1 MKAIESHSIFWGDGV
16 LSMRCTHFDT
26 WWENQMPFF
35 FLSCDTWGLPWLVA
49 EWSGLPVIFV
59 FFCTSTTHKMAWM
72 KLSGHDNDSDP
83 ASLHCL
89 HGSGAK
95 LVLKVWLHHHDDS
108 QPRLPL
114 QCHHLR
120 TAMDRKQSTCW
131 NRHAGN
137 QFCTTFT
144 QKAQCWHN
152 IFHTKLNLE
161 TKYSN
166 SHPQTDEP
174 KKKSGPLHSEPVH
187 SGDWY
192 AASLDAGC
200 LHPGRWRLGF
210 RPTLRISRMRFFR
223 TTGWKKWW
231 TLRREFNPS
240 ETVSLLFWKFVYHG
254 LIILAHWHSSE
265 CLRKIC

>member
-1 MKAIESHSIFWGDGV
+1 MHPFWHLVREPDAV
-16 LSMRCTHFDT
+16 
-26 WWENQMPFF
+26 F

-72 KLSGHDNDSDP
+72 KLSGHDNDSHP

-131 NRHAGN
+131 NRHAGPGN

-152 IFHTKLNLE
+152 IFHTQLKGNKVLKIPIPKPTNRKKIQVLFILNL
-161 TKYSN
+161 SIAV
-166 SHPQTDEP
+166 TDMLPVLMLVAFTLVGGDLDSDQVEDFEDAFWNNGVGNG
-174 KKKSGPLHSEPVH
+174 GP
-187 SGDWY
+187 
-192 AASLDAGC
+192 
-200 LHPGRWRLGF
+200 
-210 RPTLRISRMRFFR
+210 
-223 TTGWKKWW
+223 
-231 TLRREFNPS
+231 
-240 ETVSLLFWKFVYHG
+240 
-254 LIILAHWHSSE
+254 
-265 CLRKIC
+265 